1 MKIKLTEG
9 EMSSVWREHLY
20 PDCTHDPD
28 SVNKCFN
35 WARTRQG
42 HTYWEDKFE
51 DPLWPDHVHSETL
64 KKTYLKNVTHS
75 DKVYMSLLVFS
86 SKHRIACFEFSKLAK
101 EGISDV
107 IA

>member
-1 MKIKLTEG
+1 MHF
-9 EMSSVWREHLY
+9 EHKNGKRVTTALFNGY
-20 PDCTHDPD
+20 PVGD
-28 SVNKCFN
+28 
-35 WARTRQG
+35 G
-42 HTYWEDKFE
+42 ILEDVLFE
-51 DPLWPDHVHSETL
+51 CEIVDDKVVV
-64 KKTYLKNVTHS
+64 KA